1 MLKSRRVSK
10 RRVVRLSF
18 PRKDHF
24 SENHQHLVLERK
36 LNQWFVAGVQ
46 YVSSRKLNLVDNVTQ
61 QSVNISEL
69 VWSTLCF
76 AFLAK
81 ISTVS
86 EKWFFLGS
94 LGVLPGQALARGVG
108 ASLCHHGRAVIV
120 LVGQDK
126 VGQESENLRKTLKRP
141 VSHSGLILLL
151 HFLK

>member
-1 MLKSRRVSK
+1 M
-10 RRVVRLSF
+10 
-18 PRKDHF
+18 
-24 SENHQHLVLERK
+24 
-36 LNQWFVAGVQ
+36 NQCFVAGGQ
-46 YVSSRKLNLVDNVTQ
+46 YVLSRKLKLVDKVTQ
-61 QSVNISEL
+61 QSANISL
-69 VWSTLCF
+69 NLCDIANLRF

-108 ASLCHHGRAVIV
+108 APLGHHGGAVIV

-126 VGQESENLRKTLKRP
+126 DGQESENLRKTLKRP